1 MAIPLIDTLTD
12 LLSASSGALVGA
24 VVTGLFSRGRNK
36 TLSDRVMASQQDL
49 KKQQLENARLLDII
63 KEKESTILEMQL
75 DILGKEKEKAKVQTK
90 NGGNNPPF
98 YWIAKTFMI

>member
-49 KKQQLENARLLDII
+49 KKQQLENVRLLDII

-90 NGGNNPPF
+90 
-98 YWIAKTFMI
+98 KRRK

>member
-90 NGGNNPPF
+90 
-98 YWIAKTFMI
+98 KTFMI

>member
-63 KEKESTILEMQL
+63 KEKEPTQADKLISAI
-75 DILGKEKEKAKVQTK
+75 IKEYRMKELLKK
-90 NGGNNPPF
+90 
-98 YWIAKTFMI
+98 

>member
-49 KKQQLENARLLDII
+49 KKQQLENARLLDI
-63 KEKESTILEMQL
+63 KKL

-90 NGGNNPPF
+90 
-98 YWIAKTFMI
+98 KRRK

>member
-75 DILGKEKEKAKVQTK
+75 DILGKEKEKANVQMK
-90 NGGNNPPF
+90 
-98 YWIAKTFMI
+98 KRRK

>member
-90 NGGNNPPF
+90 
-98 YWIAKTFMI
+98 KRRK

>member
-75 DILGKEKEKAKVQTK
+75 DILGKEKEKAKVQPK
-90 NGGNNPPF
+90 
-98 YWIAKTFMI
+98 KRRK

>member
-75 DILGKEKEKAKVQTK
+75 DILGKEKEKAKVQMK
-90 NGGNNPPF
+90 
-98 YWIAKTFMI
+98 KRRK